1 MKPFWRICSKYS
13 PMHARQPLLSLLV
26 VTHLLHRWAAF
37 WASLKLL
44 CFGSHASGSCCL
56 SLVLVL
62 GSGVSLYWTR
72 MLACLIFSIQ
82 SLPRAQASEK
92 EREIKREIE
101 REREGDAGPSSREKK
116 SMFQSYQF
124 VIKTFIEN
132 KAFFKCA
139 CIITHGGGVPMINN
153 SGDNKVRVWW
163 HGRRKKARERERVG
177 RKRER

>member
-56 SLVLVL
+56 SCVLVL
-62 GSGVSLYWTR
+62 GLGLLLCWAR

-92 EREIKREIE
+92 ERDKERDRE
-101 REREGDAGPSSREKK
+101 REREREMQGQVPEKK
-116 SMFQSYQF
+116 NQCFNHISLSLKPLFKQSLFQVRMY
-124 VIKTFIEN
+124 
-132 KAFFKCA
+132 
-139 CIITHGGGVPMINN
+139 NN
-153 SGDNKVRVWW
+153 PWRWGSDDKQQRG
-163 HGRRKKARERERVG
+163 
-177 RKRER
+177 